1 MTKEQLEGDLRFNEL
16 TNEEDNRQ
24 TQELSCVVVRERE
37 RESSQMHKHHCQSQ
51 MNPHTCQQQELGLY
65 KTHVIILSLACH
77 NNTIMQ
83 TLLYCLLLLTRT
95 RTKQHDTQQYSCDNS
110 DGKQI

>member
-37 RESSQMHKHHCQSQ
+37 RE
-51 MNPHTCQQQELGLY
+51 
-65 KTHVIILSLACH
+65 
-77 NNTIMQ
+77 
-83 TLLYCLLLLTRT
+83 LT
-95 RTKQHDTQQYSCDNS
+95 NA
-110 DGKQI
+110 